1 MVYDKFDTKNIDL
14 DSIVKSNSFT
24 MTEAWIL
31 SKLQS
36 LVKTVTLSL
45 DSCRLNEGAKELEDF
60 IINSLSQ
67 TYVPMTR
74 DDIWDDSME
83 TIERRNVIYAAWIYT
98 IDN

>member
-1 MVYDKFDTKNIDL
+1 MLYDKFDTKNNDL

-45 DSCRLNEGAKELEDF
+45 DSCRLNEG
-60 IINSLSQ
+60 
-67 TYVPMTR
+67 
-74 DDIWDDSME
+74 
-83 TIERRNVIYAAWIYT
+83 ERNWKIY
-98 IDN
+98 N